1 MAAAISDGLSGVS
14 AGAAFA
20 SRYADFEAPAPKS
33 QWSGRQGDGLPG
45 QLVTYHRSWPYF
57 ARAFGCQVMDFVEP
71 KPGVP
76 PTPKHVEDLTAEM
89 KAQSV
94 RLLIVEPYFDPKLP
108 QQIAHN
114 TGAALVILPPSV
126 GASKEVTSYLGLF
139 DAQLAL
145 IQNALTGKGS

>member
-1 MAAAISDGLSGVS
+1 V
-14 AGAAFA
+14 
-20 SRYADFEAPAPKS
+20 
-33 QWSGRQGDGLPG
+33 
-45 QLVTYHRSWPYF
+45 VTYHRSWPYF

-126 GASKEVTSYLGLF
+126 GASKEITSYLGLF